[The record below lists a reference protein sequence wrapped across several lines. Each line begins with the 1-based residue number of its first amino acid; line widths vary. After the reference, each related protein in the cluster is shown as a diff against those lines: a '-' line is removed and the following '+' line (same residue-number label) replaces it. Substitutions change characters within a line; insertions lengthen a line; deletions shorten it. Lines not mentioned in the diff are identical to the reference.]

1 MLRRQL
7 LHQIRILL
15 HLLHLILRRT
25 RMHKLIMQRVRQQ
38 RIRQRTEVRLEHGR
52 DAADIIELVRVV
64 EVEGSVVAA
73 LEELGDDLG
82 LAGAAGLAVDAFVV
96 DGGEFDG
103 LDAFL
108 DDDGDHAA
116 ISPGVCPY
124 LFD

>member
-7 LHQIRILL
+7 LHQIRVLL
-15 HLLHLILRRT
+15 HLLLLILRRT
-25 RMHKLIMQRVRQQ
+25 RMHKLIMQRIRQQ
-38 RIRQRTEVRLEHGR
+38 RVWQRTEVRLEHGR

-64 EVEGSVVAA
+64 EVEGGVVAA

-82 LAGAAGLAVDAFVV
+82 LASATGLSVDTFVV
-96 DGGEFDG
+96 EGGEFDG
-103 LDAFL
+103 LNAFL

-116 ISPGVCPY
+116 ISPGVCAD